1 MFSYIPRQGG
11 CPVRTARERARLS
24 RPKVKRR
31 RCREAEHYAN
41 AISISQGG
49 HGLHNAHPLPPGL
62 MAAHCGKPFVGTS
75 SKINYI
81 HTVRILYFNNI
92 H

>member
-1 MFSYIPRQGG
+1 
-11 CPVRTARERARLS
+11 
-24 RPKVKRR
+24 
-31 RCREAEHYAN
+31 
-41 AISISQGG
+41 
-49 HGLHNAHPLPPGL
+49 

-92 H
+92 P